1 MPTETSTDSSPGKK
15 SSRSA
20 LGIIFLTVFI
30 DLLGF
35 GIVLPL
41 LPRYAEHF
49 QATGLQLS
57 MLSASFSAMQFLFS
71 PLWGRLSDRIGRRPV
86 LIFGLASTAF
96 FYLLFGLVTQW
107 GVHGTILGLSPLTW
121 LFITRSGAGIS
132 GATIS
137 TAQAYIAD
145 CTGKAE
151 RGKGMALI
159 GAAFGMGFTF
169 GPLLGAM
176 FVSSDPQSTPTPLP
190 AFAAASLSFMAFLA
204 ALFLLPESLPAA
216 DRINHLEATEIIPL
230 SKRLTAVLAQPV
242 ILILLL
248 TSFIATF
255 AFSIFETTL
264 SLLTE
269 RLGYSDRGNFFVF
282 AVVGITLT
290 LAQGL
295 LVRRLLPRVGE
306 IRMAVAGIVLMG
318 LGLAG
323 VAMSGLISQQT
334 LLWIAMPVAVIGFA
348 ATTPSLQSLLSL
360 SASKTEQGGTL
371 GLGQSASALARI
383 CGPFLG
389 FPLIEM
395 NISSPYFASTL
406 LLTLSLFIFLLIASR
421 LPDSTGDRSAHAA
434 H

>member
-1 MPTETSTDSSPGKK
+1 MPTETFTDSPPDKK

-20 LGIIFLTVFI
+20 LGLVFLTVFI

-49 QATGLQLS
+49 EATGLQLS

-176 FVSSDPQSTPTPLP
+176 FVSSVPQSTPTPLP
-190 AFAAASLSFMAFLA
+190 AFAAASLSLVAFLA
-204 ALFLLPESLPAA
+204 ALFLLPESLPRA

-230 SKRLTAVLAQPV
+230 SQRLTAVLAQPV

-306 IRMAVAGIVLMG
+306 VRMTVAGILLMG

-323 VAMSGLISQQT
+323 VALSGLISQQS

-421 LPDSTGDRSAHAA
+421 LPDSTGQSSTVTAH
-434 H
+434 